1 MAASMAFLANSFP
14 DHGVEG
20 AVGKKNTPSPVIFNM
35 SKANGSFK
43 KVEIRY
49 NTSEGL
55 QQIV

>member
-20 AVGKKNTPSPVIFNM
+20 AVGKKKHAFPSDFQHVK
-35 SKANGSFK
+35 SKWK
-43 KVEIRY
+43 LQKVEIRY